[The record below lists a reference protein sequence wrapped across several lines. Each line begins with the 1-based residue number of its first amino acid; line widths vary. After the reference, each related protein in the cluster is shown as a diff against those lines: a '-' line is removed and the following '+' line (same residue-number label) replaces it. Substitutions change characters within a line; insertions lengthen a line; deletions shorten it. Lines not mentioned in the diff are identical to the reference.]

1 MYNVYKRGNS
11 VKNARLYER
20 SNIYELLLMQ
30 EANRMNVVSNKE
42 YIKFLKTKC
51 KGMEKTNES
60 SK

>member
-1 MYNVYKRGNS
+1 MFTKEAIVLRIQQ
-11 VKNARLYER
+11 LYER

-42 YIKFLKTKC
+42 YIKFQKTKC
-51 KGMEKTNES
+51 KEMEKTKES

>member
-1 MYNVYKRGNS
+1 MTKDMIALKIRET
-11 VKNARLYER
+11 YER

-30 EANRMNVVSNKE
+30 EANRMNVISNKE

-51 KGMEKTNES
+51 KEMEKTNES

>member
-1 MYNVYKRGNS
+1 MTKDIIALKIRE
-11 VKNARLYER
+11 AYER

-30 EANRMNVVSNKE
+30 EANRMNVISNKE

-51 KGMEKTNES
+51 KEMEKINES

>member
-1 MYNVYKRGNS
+1 MTKDMIALKIRE
-11 VKNARLYER
+11 AYER

-30 EANRMNVVSNKE
+30 EANRMNVISNKE

-51 KGMEKTNES
+51 KEMEKNNES

>member
-1 MYNVYKRGNS
+1 MTKDMIALKIRE
-11 VKNARLYER
+11 AYER

-51 KGMEKTNES
+51 KEMEKTNES

>member
-1 MYNVYKRGNS
+1 MMKDMIALKIRE
-11 VKNARLYER
+11 AYER

-30 EANRMNVVSNKE
+30 EANRMKVVSNKE

-51 KGMEKTNES
+51 KEVEKTNES

>member
-1 MYNVYKRGNS
+1 MFTKEAIVLKIQQ
-11 VKNARLYER
+11 LHER

-42 YIKFLKTKC
+42 YIKFLKTQC
-51 KGMEKTNES
+51 KEMERTNES

>member
-1 MYNVYKRGNS
+1 MLAKEAIALKVQQ
-11 VKNARLYER
+11 LYER

-42 YIKFLKTKC
+42 YIKFLKNKC
-51 KGMEKTNES
+51 KEMEKTNES

>member
-1 MYNVYKRGNS
+1 MFTKEAIVLKIQQ
-11 VKNARLYER
+11 LYER

-30 EANRMNVVSNKE
+30 EANRMNVVNNKE

-51 KGMEKTNES
+51 KEMEKNNES

>member
-1 MYNVYKRGNS
+1 MTKDMIALKIREV
-11 VKNARLYER
+11 YER

-51 KGMEKTNES
+51 KEMEKTNES

>member
-1 MYNVYKRGNS
+1 MTKETIALKIREV
-11 VKNARLYER
+11 YER

-51 KGMEKTNES
+51 KEMEKINES

>member
-1 MYNVYKRGNS
+1 MTKDMIALKIRE
-11 VKNARLYER
+11 AYER

-30 EANRMNVVSNKE
+30 EANRMNVISNKE

-51 KGMEKTNES
+51 KEMEKTNES

>member
-1 MYNVYKRGNS
+1 MFIKEAIVLKIRE
-11 VKNARLYER
+11 LYER

-30 EANRMNVVSNKE
+30 EANRMNVINNKE

-51 KGMEKTNES
+51 KEMEKTNES

>member
-1 MYNVYKRGNS
+1 MTKDMIALKIREV
-11 VKNARLYER
+11 YER

-30 EANRMNVVSNKE
+30 EANRMNVISNKE

-51 KGMEKTNES
+51 KEMEKTNES

>member
-1 MYNVYKRGNS
+1 MFTKEAIVLRIQQ
-11 VKNARLYER
+11 LYER

-42 YIKFLKTKC
+42 YIKFLKNKC
-51 KGMEKTNES
+51 KEMEKTNES

>member
-1 MYNVYKRGNS
+1 MTKDMIALKIRE
-11 VKNARLYER
+11 AYER

-30 EANRMNVVSNKE
+30 EANRMNVISNKE

-51 KGMEKTNES
+51 KEMEKTNEF